1 MVDIYDHFTVYKG
14 KKILTTWGANN
25 SVLLRYVEI
34 EPLTEAEKLK
44 PNKVKFPIQLH
55 RRKPKL

>member
-14 KKILTTWGANN
+14 KKILTTWRADN
-25 SVLLRYVEI
+25 SVLLRYLEI
-34 EPLTEAEKLK
+34 EPLTNTELLK
-44 PNKVKFPIQLH
+44 PTKVKFPIQLH